1 VQEPSTTVGLDVHR
15 NTISFCVLKSDDR
28 EPWSGQI
35 SNQPAQVRKLVQ
47 RIKLQEKSPVRCCY
61 EAGPCGYVLQREL
74 VAQGCECTVIAP
86 SLTPLRP
93 GDRIK
98 TDRRDARKLAELFR
112 AGLLTEVH
120 PPSVDEEA
128 VRDLCRCRDDARVDL
143 TRARHRLTH
152 FLLRRGLV
160 FGTGQAHSWSQAHR
174 TWLTGLVFERP
185 SERIVFEDYLLTVEQ
200 REAQRA
206 SLDAELLTISQ
217 GDPWRERVGWL
228 RCFRGIDTVSAMILL
243 SELHDVRRFPS
254 APSLMA
260 YLGLV
265 PSESSSGDH
274 HRRGGITRTGNQHV
288 RRCLIEAA
296 WNHRHKPRVSKDL
309 ANRRLGQPPA
319 IIALADRAQRRLCR
333 RFARMQ
339 SRGMHQNKIV
349 IAIARELTGF
359 LWAALARPEVVTVK
373 D

>member
-1 VQEPSTTVGLDVHR
+1 MQEPSTIVGLDVHR
-15 NTISFCVLKSDDR
+15 NTISFCVLTPYER
-28 EPWSGQI
+28 EPWNGQV

-47 RIKLQEKSPVRCCY
+47 RIKAQAPGPVRCCY
-61 EAGPCGYVLQREL
+61 EAGPCGYVLQRDL
-74 VAQGCECTVIAP
+74 IAQDCECVVIAP

-93 GDRIK
+93 GDHIK

-160 FGTGQAHSWSQAHR
+160 FGEGQQRGWSQRHR
-174 TWLTGLVFERP
+174 TWLSSLVFERP

-206 SLDAELLTISQ
+206 ALDHELLAISQ
-217 GDPWRERVGWL
+217 SEPWRERVGWL

-254 APSLMA
+254 APALMA
-260 YLGLV
+260 FLGLV
-265 PSESSSGDH
+265 PSEASSGDH
-274 HRRGGITRTGNQHV
+274 RRRGGITRAGNQHV
-288 RRCLIEAA
+288 RRALIEAA
-296 WNHRHKPRVSKDL
+296 WNHRHKPQVSKGL

-319 IIALADRAQRRLCR
+319 MIALADRAQKRLCR
-333 RFARMQ
+333 RFRRME
-339 SRGMHQNKIV
+339 SRGKHHNKIV
-349 IAIARELTGF
+349 IAIARELAGF
-359 LWAALARPEVVTVK
+359 LWAALARTEVATARG
-373 D
+373 